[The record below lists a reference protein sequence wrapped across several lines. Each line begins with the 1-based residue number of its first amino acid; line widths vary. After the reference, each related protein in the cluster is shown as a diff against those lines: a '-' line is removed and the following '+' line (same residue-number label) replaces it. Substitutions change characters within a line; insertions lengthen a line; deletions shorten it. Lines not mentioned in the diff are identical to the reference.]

1 MTESDRRLLIVDLS
15 ARLPYKPKVQF
26 NLRYG
31 DNGHKEGLY
40 PAMISSID
48 PTGWIEVDYEEG
60 NSVRE
65 WSCTV
70 EDIKPYLRHIS
81 DMTNEEIELL
91 GLLGFSHWTTMINN
105 DRRFQGPM
113 SLLDAII
120 RHEKMVELIDF
131 LNSIHVDYRGLIE
144 KGLALKA
151 VEGMYI

>member
-26 NLRYG
+26 NLKYG

-48 PTGWIEVDYEEG
+48 PSGWIEVDYEDG

-70 EDIKPYLRHIS
+70 EDIKPYLRPIS
-81 DMTNEEIELL
+81 DITDDEKRELNSIANEFGDEWFKSEDPD
-91 GLLGFSHWTTMINN
+91 GKWAATFWECYET
-105 DRRFQGPM
+105 
-113 SLLDAII
+113 
-120 RHEKMVELIDF
+120 IDF
-131 LNSIHVDYRGLIE
+131 LNSIHVDYRGLID

-151 VEGMYI
+151 VKGMYI